1 MTSFD
6 ERNVPQRNK
15 NDVGEFTILPAT
27 GPSDPRA
34 SDAGRALMKLFL
46 ERTQGKRLLNRSDFS
61 PVDLKPFLTNII
73 ILDVVYGEDG
83 LVSDGIV
90 RLMGSKLSAFYGEN
104 TGTSVLAHP
113 SSSGSR
119 FVAGARAAIEH
130 QTTAIGTATQAL
142 PNRPL
147 YRVVTCMT
155 PVADAE
161 GNVVQMLGLIE
172 LFT

>member
-1 MTSFD
+1 MRHED
-6 ERNVPQRNK
+6 
-15 NDVGEFTILPAT
+15 DLGEFSILPAT
-27 GPSDPRA
+27 GISDPRA
-34 SDAGRALMKLFL
+34 SDAGRALMNFFY
-46 ERTQGKRLLNRSDFS
+46 ERNEGKRLLMRSDFS

-73 ILDVVYGEDG
+73 ILDVIYGEDG

-113 SSSGSR
+113 SNSGSR
-119 FVAGARAAIEH
+119 FITGARSAIEH
-130 QTTAIGTATQAL
+130 QTTVIGTATQAL

-147 YRVVTCMT
+147 HRVITCMT

-161 GNVVQMLGLIE
+161 GNVVQMLGLVE